1 MILTRRTPLRTIR
14 LPLLTALLVL
24 LLSMVLV
31 ACGQPDPEIEA
42 MTLGQSNDKPSG
54 RILFVSEGNVHVWQ
68 NGDIKRLTG
77 DGNAASPT
85 WSPAGDRFAYIV
97 VHDAYSDVLVA
108 RNTGETLVVVTDGHR
123 PDLDEF
129 SQEFVENAA
138 WAMDVDWSP
147 VGEQLIYV
155 SDKGGYDMFS
165 RPLYLWYSESFEI
178 PPYQL
183 NASVEIRATQESPV
197 LSPDGDTVA
206 FVVRNEY
213 EAGVRVAEIW
223 LLDLNS
229 ATYEQFIVSDD
240 GAYAPEWS
248 PDGKNLTFVQRIG
261 EGNEIW
267 IAPVDG
273 SHPPYQITN
282 VGSAAAPVW
291 SPDGRFIAFFRVMD
305 GEFEAWYVEVTE
317 GEDGIYTASDPE
329 KLFSASDIDAPSGM
343 SWRPN

>member
-1 MILTRRTPLRTIR
+1 MTLPNQLKLTR
-14 LPLLTALLVL
+14 LPLVSALLLL
-24 LLSMVLV
+24 LLSMILV
-31 ACGQPDPEIEA
+31 ACGQPDPEVEA
-42 MTLGQSNDKPSG
+42 MELGQSDGDPSG

-68 NGDIKRLTG
+68 NGNIDRLTG
-77 DGNAASPT
+77 DGNAASPS
-85 WSPAGDRFAYIV
+85 WSPAGDRFAYVV
-97 VHDAYSDVLVA
+97 VHDAYSDILVA
-108 RNTGETLVVVTDGHR
+108 RNSGETLVVVTDGHR

-138 WAMDVDWSP
+138 WAMDVDWSQ

-155 SDKGGYDMFS
+155 SDKGGFDEYS
-165 RPLYLWYSESFEI
+165 RPLYLWYSETFEV

-183 NASVEIRATQESPV
+183 NASAGISATQESPV
-197 LSPDGDTVA
+197 LSPDGNTVA

-213 EAGVRVAEIW
+213 SLGVRVAEIW

-248 PDGKNLTFVQRIG
+248 PDGEHLTFIQRIG
-261 EGNEIW
+261 QGNEVW

-273 SHPPYQITN
+273 SSPPYQITN
-282 VGSAAAPVW
+282 VGSAASPVW
-291 SPDGRFIAFFRVMD
+291 SPDGRFIAFFNVVD

-317 GEDGIYTASDPE
+317 GDDGLFIASEPK
-329 KLFSASDIDAPSGM
+329 KLFGANDIDAPSGM